1 MCPEGDMATAEIW
14 SRRSGR
20 CCLMEE
26 SSGCENG
33 VGAGAVSLRR
43 RRMEIRRIKMMS
55 SSSSSA
61 SMVIAEQP
69 VSKRLRP
76 VSGVLSNV
84 QRGEEVEFEEEEEEG
99 VEDVVVVGEDM
110 VEEVEDVEDG
120 EEVMEKVKGR
130 RDEALLNWGN
140 AMMVYGSTMCS
151 DECGQGSNNKNR
163 SVGASR
169 LSVCGVMREP
179 GQQAASSLFTAW
191 ERPSGGQS
199 HGAFGSR

>member
-1 MCPEGDMATAEIW
+1 VGWQVEGVYGGVVVMCPEGDMATAEIW

-69 VSKRLRP
+69 VFAVLTRKTIVQTTP
-76 VSGVLSNV
+76 VIL
-84 QRGEEVEFEEEEEEG
+84 
-99 VEDVVVVGEDM
+99 
-110 VEEVEDVEDG
+110 
-120 EEVMEKVKGR
+120 
-130 RDEALLNWGN
+130 
-140 AMMVYGSTMCS
+140 
-151 DECGQGSNNKNR
+151 
-163 SVGASR
+163 
-169 LSVCGVMREP
+169 
-179 GQQAASSLFTAW
+179 
-191 ERPSGGQS
+191 
-199 HGAFGSR
+199 